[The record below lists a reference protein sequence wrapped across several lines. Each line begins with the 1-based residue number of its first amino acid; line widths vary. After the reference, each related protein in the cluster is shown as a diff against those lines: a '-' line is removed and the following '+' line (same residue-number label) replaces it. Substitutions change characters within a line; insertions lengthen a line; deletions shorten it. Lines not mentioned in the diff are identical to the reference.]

1 MSTEHKAVIEHKS
14 HSRVKRDLNP
24 ALIMFNNDSADLT
37 KGNISACLN
46 FSFHAAVGCF
56 KVPNKYEKTQV

>member
-24 ALIMFNNDSADLT
+24 ALIMFNNDSADF
-37 KGNISACLN
+37 KGNISARLN

-56 KVPNKYEKTQV
+56 KVQNKYERTQV